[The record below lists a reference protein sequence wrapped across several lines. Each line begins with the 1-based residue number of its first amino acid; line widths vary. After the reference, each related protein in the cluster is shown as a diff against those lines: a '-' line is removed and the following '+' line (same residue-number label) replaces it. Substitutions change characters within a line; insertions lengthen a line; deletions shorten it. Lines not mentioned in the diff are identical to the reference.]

1 MGEDSEKAMSTKFT
15 IRGLA
20 LPLAAAL
27 LAPPASA
34 HHSFAMFDNTR
45 SVTLHGKVTAYQWT
59 NPHSYLEVDAEDG
72 KGGTKHYTM
81 EMTSPNMLHRGGW
94 SSRTVKAGDVVTAIM
109 SPLRDGRAGGL
120 LLELTLPNGTKMLP
134 GVPNAQRYKIT
145 S

>member
-1 MGEDSEKAMSTKFT
+1 MSRKFGN
-15 IRGLA
+15 RGLA
-20 LPLAAAL
+20 LPVAAAL
-27 LAPPASA
+27 LAWPASA

-45 SVTLHGKVTAYQWT
+45 SVTLHGKVTSYQWT

-94 SSRTVKAGDVVTAIM
+94 SSRTVKAGDVVTAVM
-109 SPLRDGRAGGL
+109 SPLRDGQAGGL
-120 LLELTLPNGTKMLP
+120 LLELTLPNGKKMLP

>member
-1 MGEDSEKAMSTKFT
+1 MDLKT
-15 IRGLA
+15 GLHGSA
-20 LPLAAAL
+20 WALAAAL
-27 LAPPASA
+27 LMQPAAA

-45 SVTLHGKVTAYQWT
+45 SITLHGKVAAYQWT

-72 KGGTKHYTM
+72 KGGTRHYTM

-94 SSRTVKAGDVVTAIM
+94 SSRTVKVGDVVTAVM
-109 SPLRDGRAGGL
+109 APLRDGQSGGL
-120 LLELTLPNGTKMLP
+120 LLELTLPNGKKMLP

>member
-1 MGEDSEKAMSTKFT
+1 MDLKTGL
-15 IRGLA
+15 RVLA
-20 LPLAAAL
+20 LPLAAAVL
-27 LAPPASA
+27 MQPAAA

-59 NPHSYLEVDAEDG
+59 NPHSYLEVDADDG

-94 SSRTVKAGDVVTAIM
+94 SSRTVKVGDVVTAVM
-109 SPLRDGRAGGL
+109 SPLRDGQAGGL
-120 LLELTLPNGTKMLP
+120 LLELTLPNGKKMLP

-145 S
+145 P

>member
-1 MGEDSEKAMSTKFT
+1 MKLKTVVAPM
-15 IRGLA
+15 
-20 LPLAAAL
+20 LAAAL
-27 LAPPASA
+27 IAGPVLA

-59 NPHSYLEVDAEDG
+59 NPHSYLEIDAEDG

-94 SSRTVKAGDVVTAIM
+94 SSRTVKPGDMVTAVM
-109 SPLRDGRAGGL
+109 SPLRDGQPGGL
-120 LLELTLPNGTKMLP
+120 LLELTLPNGKKMLP
-134 GVPNAQRYKIT
+134 GVPNAQRYRIT

>member
-1 MGEDSEKAMSTKFT
+1 MSFYK
-15 IRGLA
+15 RLGRVA
-20 LPLAAAL
+20 LPALAGL
-27 LAPPASA
+27 LAVPAAA

-59 NPHSYLEVDAEDG
+59 NPHSYLDIDAEDG
-72 KGGTKHYTM
+72 KGGIKHYTM

-94 SSRTVKAGDVVTAIM
+94 SSRTVKAGDVVTAVM
-109 SPLRDGRAGGL
+109 SPLRDGQPGGL
-120 LLELTLPNGTKMLP
+120 LLELTLPGGKKMLP

>member
-1 MGEDSEKAMSTKFT
+1 MN
-15 IRGLA
+15 IRVRSGALA
-20 LPLAAAL
+20 LALTAVTLAMP
-27 LAPPASA
+27 APA

-59 NPHSYLEVDAEDG
+59 NPHSYLEMDADDG
-72 KGGTKHYTM
+72 KGGTRHYTM

-94 SSRTVKAGDVVTAIM
+94 SSRTVKPGDVVTAVM
-109 SPLRDGRAGGL
+109 SPLRDGQSGGL
-120 LLELTLPNGTKMLP
+120 LLELTLPNGHKMLP

>member
-1 MGEDSEKAMSTKFT
+1 MSLTT
-15 IRGLA
+15 RIGMA

-27 LAPPASA
+27 AALPASA

-59 NPHSYLEVDAEDG
+59 NPHSYLDIDAEDG

-94 SSRTVKAGDVVTAIM
+94 SSRTVKAGDVVTAVM
-109 SPLRDGRAGGL
+109 SPLRDGQSGGL
-120 LLELTLPNGTKMLP
+120 LLELTLPNGKKMLP

>member
-1 MGEDSEKAMSTKFT
+1 
-15 IRGLA
+15 
-20 LPLAAAL
+20 
-27 LAPPASA
+27 
-34 HHSFAMFDNTR
+34 
-45 SVTLHGKVTAYQWT
+45 VTAYQWT

-94 SSRTVKAGDVVTAIM
+94 SSRTVKAGDVVTAVM

>member
-1 MGEDSEKAMSTKFT
+1 MSLKTA
-15 IRGLA
+15 IRLLA
-20 LPLAAAL
+20 LPLAAAA
-27 LAPPASA
+27 LALPASA

-59 NPHSYLEVDAEDG
+59 NPHLYLDLDADDG
-72 KGGTKHYTM
+72 KGGIKHYTM

-94 SSRTVKAGDVVTAIM
+94 SSRTVKAGDVVTAVM
-109 SPLRDGRAGGL
+109 SPLRDGQSGGL
-120 LLELTLPNGTKMLP
+120 LLELTLPSGKKMLP

>member
-1 MGEDSEKAMSTKFT
+1 MKLTP
-15 IRGLA
+15 LA
-20 LPLAAAL
+20 LLPLAAVLMA
-27 LAPPASA
+27 APTLA

-94 SSRTVKAGDVVTAIM
+94 SSRTVKAGDVVTAVM
-109 SPLRDGRAGGL
+109 SPLRDGQAGGL
-120 LLELTLPNGTKMLP
+120 LLELTLPSGKKMLP

>member
-1 MGEDSEKAMSTKFT
+1 MKLTP
-15 IRGLA
+15 LA
-20 LPLAAAL
+20 LPPLAAVLIAAPAL
-27 LAPPASA
+27 A

-72 KGGTKHYTM
+72 NGGTKHYTM

-94 SSRTVKAGDVVTAIM
+94 SSRTVKAGDVVTAVM
-109 SPLRDGRAGGL
+109 SPLRDGQAGGL
-120 LLELTLPNGTKMLP
+120 LLELTLPNGKKMLP

>member
-1 MGEDSEKAMSTKFT
+1 MRLKTG
-15 IRGLA
+15 IRALT
-20 LPLAAAL
+20 LPLTVAL
-27 LAPPASA
+27 FALPASA

-59 NPHSYLEVDAEDG
+59 NPHSYLEIDAVDS
-72 KGGTKHYTM
+72 KGASKHYTM

-94 SSRTVKAGDVVTAIM
+94 SSRTVKPGDLVTAVM
-109 SPLRDGRAGGL
+109 APLRDGQPGGL

-134 GVPNAQRYKIT
+134 GVPNAQRYKVT

>member
-1 MGEDSEKAMSTKFT
+1 MSLTT
-15 IRGLA
+15 RIGVA

-27 LAPPASA
+27 AALPASA

-59 NPHSYLEVDAEDG
+59 NPHSYLDIDADDG

-94 SSRTVKAGDVVTAIM
+94 SSRTVKAGDVVTAVM
-109 SPLRDGRAGGL
+109 SPLRAGQSGGL
-120 LLELTLPNGTKMLP
+120 LLELTLPNGKKMLP